1 MQSPGEAIR
10 GLRNKLGLTLSAVS
24 ERTGLAVSTL
34 SKLEKGKVS
43 LSYDKLMTL
52 SAAFGV
58 DMAQLLGPT
67 DAPTQVTPPSASG
80 RRAVQRAGEGY
91 DVETQSY
98 RQLYLA
104 TDILHKLATPL
115 LAEVR
120 ARTLAEFVAEFGG
133 LIHHPGEEFAYV
145 MEGAIDFHTELYSPV
160 RLAVGDS
167 VYFDSGMGHA
177 YLKAADERCLVLAV
191 CCARSG
197 GSHEM
202 MEEFKSASER
212 LVAAPAAEPV
222 VTRAVR
228 ASAPAVDKPARRAT
242 RR

>member
-10 GLRNKLGLTLSAVS
+10 SLRNKLGLTLSAVS

-52 SAAFGV
+52 STAFGV
-58 DMAQLLGPT
+58 DMAQLL
-67 DAPTQVTPPSASG
+67 APAGTPEQAPPPSRSG

-120 ARTLAEFVAEFGG
+120 ARTLAEFTTEFGG

-145 MEGAIDFHTELYSPV
+145 MEGVVEFHTELYSPV
-160 RLAVGDS
+160 RLNVGDS

-177 YLKAADERCLVLAV
+177 YLKAADERCVVLAV
-191 CCARSG
+191 CCTRG
-197 GSHEM
+197 DSHEM
-202 MEEFKSASER
+202 MEEFKSVSER
-212 LVAAPAAEPV
+212 LATTPATAREPV
-222 VTRAVR
+222 VTRAPR
-228 ASAPAVDKPARRAT
+228 AATGAKPARRSAK
-242 RR
+242 R

>member
-10 GLRNKLGLTLSAVS
+10 SLRNKLGLTLSAVS

-52 SAAFGV
+52 STAFGV
-58 DMAQLLGPT
+58 DMAQLLSPAGVPEQA
-67 DAPTQVTPPSASG
+67 APPGGSG

-120 ARTLAEFVAEFGG
+120 ARTLPEFVAEFGG

-177 YLKAADERCLVLAV
+177 YLKAADERCVVLAV

-197 GSHEM
+197 GNHEM

-212 LVAAPAAEPV
+212 LVAAPASAPV
-222 VTRAVR
+222 VTRAPRV
-228 ASAPAVDKPARRAT
+228 AGKPGRRTAK
-242 RR
+242 R